1 MDIASLAFLMS
12 RTWCDAHPTVT
23 QPPSAPLFQCAKPA
37 TRWRIVRGVIDFFLS
52 FIICSLVAQCGEGR
66 PATLLFFKKVPL
78 RPNILHQKVAR
89 PRRSHLRP
97 LPLAS
102 PDPTQGKYY
111 YVFHSNTLH
120 TSADFLGL
128 GPSLLKRRGF
138 FNLPNNPAIRLKHQ
152 QWSKE
157 NNTTKKLFTF
167 DVVRVGLLA
176 TK

>member
-1 MDIASLAFLMS
+1 MRIQRS
-12 RTWCDAHPTVT
+12 PN
-23 QPPSAPLFQCAKPA
+23 PSAPLFQCAKPA
-37 TRWRIVRGVIDFFLS
+37 TGWRIVRGAIDFFLS

-78 RPNILHQKVAR
+78 RPTILHQKVAR
-89 PRRSHLRP
+89 PRRSHLRS

-102 PDPTQGKYY
+102 PDQTQWKLT
-111 YVFHSNTLH
+111 FLH